1 MKGLRRRD
9 IAVMVIVFS
18 AAVWLAG
25 MMRSF
30 LLSEIAERLLPH
42 VISQAAE
49 SSDGNEAQLSLK
61 AGDTVLRIQQTAHL
75 PTGASELSG
84 KTINR
89 CSVT

>member
-9 IAVMVIVFS
+9 IAVIVIVFS

-49 SSDGNEAQLSLK
+49 SSDGNDAQLSLK
-61 AGDTVLRIQQTAHL
+61 AGDTVLRIYTSPDSKLHISRQDYQDRQ
-75 PTGASELSG
+75 E
-84 KTINR
+84 K
-89 CSVT
+89 

>member
-61 AGDTVLRIQQTAHL
+61 AGDTVLRIYTSPDNKLHIFRQKHQNCQ
-75 PTGASELSG
+75 E
-84 KTINR
+84 KQ
-89 CSVT
+89 

>member
-49 SSDGNEAQLSLK
+49 SCPDGNDAQLSLK
-61 AGDTVLRIQQTAHL
+61 AGDTVLRIYTSPDSKLHISRQ
-75 PTGASELSG
+75 EC
-84 KTINR
+84 R
-89 CSVT
+89 EE